1 MNTILWIG
9 QSFLG
14 LVFLYSGIM
23 KSTRSESW
31 LVSHNQ
37 TGVEG
42 LPILLIRFIGIAEI
56 IGVFGI
62 LVPSYTSIMPL
73 LTPIAAICFSLIMI
87 FAATIHLRRHEI
99 KSVILNIFILCVS
112 LFVAFERFAMH

>member
-1 MNTILWIG
+1 MNTILWVG
-9 QSFLG
+9 QAFLS

-23 KSTRSESW
+23 KSTQSESW
-31 LVSHNQ
+31 LVEHNQ

-42 LPILLIRFIGIAEI
+42 LPISLIRFIGIAEI

-62 LVPSYTSIMPL
+62 LIPWYTSIMPI

-87 FAATIHLRRHEI
+87 FAASIHLRRKEI

-112 LFVAFERFAMH
+112 LFVAFKRFEMH